1 MTRLAA
7 FTGRRWPVA
16 ALVASLV
23 LNAFLIGMIVAD
35 SFGRGHR
42 GSGPRLGG
50 FELRRLADRLP
61 RDAVKQVAAELERQ
75 RPSLEAR
82 FQRLSAMREEIN
94 AAAAQPSPDRAAI
107 DERLAAL
114 RAETAALQ
122 AEVQRATYDAIL
134 KLPPD
139 VRAGLAADPDRG

>member
-1 MTRLAA
+1 MTRFAA
-7 FTGRRWPVA
+7 FTARGWPVA

-35 SFGRGHR
+35 SFGHRHR

-50 FELRRLADRLP
+50 FELRRLAERLP
-61 RDAVKQVAAELERQ
+61 RDAVRQVAAELEAQ

-82 FQRLSAMREEIN
+82 FGRLRAMREEIN
-94 AAAAQPSPDRAAI
+94 AAAAVPNPDRAAI

-114 RAETAALQ
+114 RIESAALQ
-122 AEVQRATYDAIL
+122 ADVQRATYDAIL
-134 KLPPD
+134 RLPPE
-139 VRAGLAADPDRG
+139 VRAGLAAEPDNG